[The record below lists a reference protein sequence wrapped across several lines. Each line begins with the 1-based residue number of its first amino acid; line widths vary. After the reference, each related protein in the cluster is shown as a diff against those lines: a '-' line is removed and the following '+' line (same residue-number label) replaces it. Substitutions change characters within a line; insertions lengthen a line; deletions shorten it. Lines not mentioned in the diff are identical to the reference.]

1 VPTTGRRS
9 PQWKTASERATS
21 DERQRRRT
29 KRPELMSVSEEERKG
44 LS

>member
-1 VPTTGRRS
+1 MSVSEEEP
-9 PQWKTASERATS
+9 KASA

-29 KRPELMSVSEEERKG
+29 KRPELMSVSEEEPKG